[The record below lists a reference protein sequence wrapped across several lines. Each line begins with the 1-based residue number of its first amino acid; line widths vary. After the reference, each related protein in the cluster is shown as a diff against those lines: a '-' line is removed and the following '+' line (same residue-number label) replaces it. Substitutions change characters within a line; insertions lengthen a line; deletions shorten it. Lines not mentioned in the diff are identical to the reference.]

1 MSVWGLDRCKTII
14 GFTGLMVC
22 CFLSA
27 RSAPAQPAP
36 SLKPTAPSAASPVMP
51 VSSPRWTELTPEQ
64 QLALTPLKKLWPDIN
79 QARKRKWLAIS
90 RNFHD
95 LPEMEQQKMH
105 ERMREWASMTEVER
119 AQARLQYAHAQTL
132 SVDERRQ
139 RWEAYQAL
147 SPEERQKLAQHRPRK
162 PQGAAIA
169 LRPAPRSKIITPV
182 HRPETAAPPAFSALR
197 IDTDQIH
204 PTTLLPL
211 NVPGHASP

>member
-1 MSVWGLDRCKTII
+1 MSVWVFGRCKPII

-22 CFLSA
+22 VALRAWADS
-27 RSAPAQPAP
+27 PAP
-36 SLKPTAPSAASPVMP
+36 PTAHRHSVPAAVSPIKP
-51 VSSPRWTELTPEQ
+51 ESSPRWTELTPEQ

-95 LPEMEQQKMH
+95 LPEMEQQKLQD
-105 ERMREWASMTEVER
+105 RMREWASMTEAER
-119 AQARLQYAHAQTL
+119 AQARLQYARAQTL

-147 SPEERQKLAQHRPRK
+147 SPEERQKLAQHRHRK
-162 PQGAAIA
+162 PQGAAVA

-182 HRPETAAPPAFSALR
+182 RRPETAAPQGFSALR

-204 PTTLLPL
+204 PITLLPL